1 LGITPSVPQRDVTGR
16 LLTNVFNTLNQLT
29 KVTDGDDAT
38 HADLVYTID
47 GLLSTLTY
55 PNGRR
60 FLCFS

>member
-1 LGITPSVPQRDVTGR
+1 MPQRDVTGR
-16 LLTNVFNTLNQLT
+16 LLTNVFNTLSQLT
-29 KVTDGDDAT
+29 KVTDGNDST
-38 HADLVYTID
+38 NADLVYTID

>member
-1 LGITPSVPQRDVTGR
+1 MPQRDVTGR

-38 HADLVYTID
+38 HADLVYIID